1 MGMTGAVVIMSVR
14 QKTTAGRMCQDTFS
28 SFAVIA
34 VGMQQGAFC
43 ATNNSISGIKHHQH
57 LQPNV
62 DPESTYSYSD
72 STAKHTTPPR
82 KKAPINKRNP
92 SKGSD

>member
-1 MGMTGAVVIMSVR
+1 
-14 QKTTAGRMCQDTFS
+14 MCQDTFS

-57 LQPNV
+57 LQP
-62 DPESTYSYSD
+62 DMEPKFTWECSKA
-72 STAKHTTPPR
+72 TAKHTTPGPR